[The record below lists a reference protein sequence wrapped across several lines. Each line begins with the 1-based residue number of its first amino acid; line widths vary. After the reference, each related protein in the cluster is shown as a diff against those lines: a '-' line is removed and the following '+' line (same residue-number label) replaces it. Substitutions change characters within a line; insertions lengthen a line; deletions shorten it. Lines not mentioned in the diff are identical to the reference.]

1 MNPPFT
7 PLSPQ
12 RGRRR
17 VRRLVGVAGAVAVGA
32 ALAACGSTSS
42 SSSAG
47 GSSAAGS
54 ASTPAAAGTTTTSGA
69 ASGGVATASAKLQQ
83 YEATPTKIIQTQS
96 LTSPPPTGKS
106 LVMLGTA
113 DPGNVVIQKGLKQ
126 LADVA
131 HWSYSQISYDP
142 ANIGSFNAAIDSALT
157 KHPDYVAEA
166 GLPLTSQ
173 ALQKVQSAKA
183 KWVITAVCPVT
194 VKPPIIAASNGC
206 ENDAEMGRVLAY
218 YFVSDSGGKG
228 NAIIEHVPAYPVLTA
243 FTDAFTSTVKSLCP
257 SCKTQLVNMTIP
269 DLAAGKIPARMVS
282 ALKTNPDANYL
293 VFDYGPFAEGINS
306 ALNAAGLGG
315 KVKIIGQAADAGA
328 IAALKSGQQAAWTGF
343 DPGYQPYAMFDAMFR
358 DQEGLPINQTE
369 QATQPTQILTKSNIN
384 SVNIKDGFWSEP
396 ADALAQFKALWKM
409 Q

>member
-1 MNPPFT
+1 MQLLEFGAG
-7 PLSPQ
+7 
-12 RGRRR
+12 GRRPI
-17 VRRLVGVAGAVAVGA
+17 RRLAALAVAVAIAA
-32 ALAACGSTSS
+32 ALAACGSSS
-42 SSSAG
+42 SSS
-47 GSSAAGS
+47 STTS
-54 ASTPAAAGTTTTSGA
+54 ASNAADASA
-69 ASGGVATASAKLQQ
+69 ASGGVATAQAKLKQ

-96 LTSPPPTGKS
+96 LTSPPSAGKS
-106 LVMLGTA
+106 LVMLGTT
-113 DPGNVVIQKGLKQ
+113 DPGNVVIQKGLKE
-126 LADVA
+126 LATLA

-142 ANIGSFNAAIDSALT
+142 ANIGSFNAAIDTAVT

-166 GLPLTSQ
+166 GLPVTSQ
-173 ALQKVQSAKA
+173 ALQKVQSAGA

-194 VKPPIIAASNGC
+194 VKPPIIGASNGC
-206 ENDAEMGRVLAY
+206 SNDAEMGRVLAY

-228 NAIIEHVPAYPVLTA
+228 NAVIEHVAAYPVLTA
-243 FTDAFTSTVKSLCP
+243 FTDAFTATVKSLCP
-257 SCKTQLVNMTIP
+257 ACKTQIVDITIP
-269 DLAAGKIPARMVS
+269 DLSAGKIPSRMVS

-358 DQEGLPINQTE
+358 DQAGLPINQTE
-369 QATQPTQILTKSNIN
+369 QALQPTQILTKSNIN
-384 SVNIKDGFWSEP
+384 SVNIQNGFWSEP
-396 ADALAQFKALWKM
+396 ADAPSQFKALWHL

>member
-1 MNPPFT
+1 MQLLEFGAG
-7 PLSPQ
+7 
-12 RGRRR
+12 GRRR
-17 VRRLVGVAGAVAVGA
+17 IRHLSALAIAVAIAA
-32 ALAACGSTSS
+32 ALAACGSSS
-42 SSSAG
+42 SSSST
-47 GSSAAGS
+47 SSASNAADSSQGS
-54 ASTPAAAGTTTTSGA
+54 A
-69 ASGGVATASAKLQQ
+69 ASGGVATAQAKLKQ

-113 DPGNVVIQKGLKQ
+113 DPGNVVIQKGLAQMAK
-126 LADVA
+126 LA
-131 HWSYSQISYDP
+131 HWDYSQISYDP
-142 ANIGSFNAAIDSALT
+142 ANIGSFNAAIDSALS

-166 GLPLTSQ
+166 GLPVTSQ
-173 ALQKVQSAKA
+173 ALQKVQSAGA
-183 KWVITAVCPVT
+183 KWVITAVCPVN
-194 VKPPIIAASNGC
+194 VKPPIIGASNGC
-206 ENDAEMGRVLAY
+206 LNDAEMGRVLAY

-228 NAIIEHVPAYPVLTA
+228 NAVIEHVAAYPVLTA
-243 FTDAFTSTVKSLCP
+243 FTDAFTATVKSLCP
-257 SCKTQLVNMTIP
+257 ACKTQIVDITIP
-269 DLAAGKIPARMVS
+269 DLAAGKIPSRMVS
-282 ALKTNPDANYL
+282 ALKTNPDANYM

-369 QATQPTQILTKSNIN
+369 QALQPTQILTKSNIN
-384 SVNIKDGFWSEP
+384 SVNIQNGFWSEP
-396 ADALAQFKALWKM
+396 ADALSQFKALWHL

>member
-1 MNPPFT
+1 MQLLEFGAG
-7 PLSPQ
+7 
-12 RGRRR
+12 GRRPI
-17 VRRLVGVAGAVAVGA
+17 RRLAALAVAVAIAA
-32 ALAACGSTSS
+32 ALAACGSSS
-42 SSSAG
+42 SSS
-47 GSSAAGS
+47 STTS
-54 ASTPAAAGTTTTSGA
+54 ASNAADASA
-69 ASGGVATASAKLQQ
+69 ASGGVATAQAKLKQ

-96 LTSPPPTGKS
+96 LKSPPSAGKS
-106 LVMLGTA
+106 LVMLGTT
-113 DPGNVVIQKGLKQ
+113 DPGNVVIQKGLKE
-126 LADVA
+126 LATLA

-142 ANIGSFNAAIDSALT
+142 ANIGSFNAAIDTALT

-166 GLPLTSQ
+166 GLPVTSQ
-173 ALQKVQSAKA
+173 ALQKVQSAGA

-194 VKPPIIAASNGC
+194 VKPPIIGASNGC
-206 ENDAEMGRVLAY
+206 SNDAEMGRVLAY

-228 NAIIEHVPAYPVLTA
+228 NAVIEHVAAYPVLTA
-243 FTDAFTSTVKSLCP
+243 FTDAFTATVKSLCP
-257 SCKTQLVNMTIP
+257 ACKTQIVDITIP
-269 DLAAGKIPARMVS
+269 DLAAGKIPSRMVS

-358 DQEGLPINQTE
+358 DQAGLPINQTE
-369 QATQPTQILTKSNIN
+369 QALQPTQILTKSNIN
-384 SVNIKDGFWSEP
+384 SVNIQNGFWSEP
-396 ADALAQFKALWKM
+396 ADAPSQFKALWHL

>member
-1 MNPPFT
+1 MNPQF
-7 PLSPQ
+7 
-12 RGRRR
+12 RAARRDWR
-17 VRRLVGVAGAVAVGA
+17 HRRARHLAALLGAIAIGA
-32 ALAACGSTSS
+32 ALAACGSSSSSSS

-47 GSSAAGS
+47 S
-54 ASTPAAAGTTTTSGA
+54 ASTATSTGSTSGA
-69 ASGGVATASAKLQQ
+69 STGGVATADAKLKQ

-96 LTSPPPTGKS
+96 LTSAPSAGKT
-106 LVMLGTA
+106 LVMLGTT
-113 DPGNVVIQKGLKQ
+113 DPGNVVIQKGLAEMAK
-126 LADVA
+126 LA
-131 HWSYSQISYDP
+131 HWNYSQISYDP
-142 ANIGSFNAAIDSALT
+142 ANIGTFNAAIDSALT
-157 KHPDYVAEA
+157 KHPNYVAEA
-166 GLPLTSQ
+166 GLPVTAQ
-173 ALQKVQSAKA
+173 ALQKVQSAGA

-206 ENDAEMGRVLAY
+206 ANDAEMGRVLAY

-228 NAIIEHVPAYPVLTA
+228 NAVIEHVAAYPVLTA
-243 FTDAFTSTVKSLCP
+243 FTDAFTATVKALCP
-257 SCKTQLVNMTIP
+257 SCKTQIVNITIP
-269 DLAAGKIPARMVS
+269 DLASGKIPSRMVS

-358 DQEGLPINQTE
+358 DQQGLPINQTE
-369 QATQPTQILTKSNIN
+369 QAQQPTQILTKSNIN
-384 SVNIKDGFWSEP
+384 SVNVKAGFWSEP
-396 ADALAQFKALWKM
+396 ADALNQFKTLWHM

>member
-1 MNPPFT
+1 MQLLEFGAG
-7 PLSPQ
+7 
-12 RGRRR
+12 GRRPI
-17 VRRLVGVAGAVAVGA
+17 RRLAALAVAVAIAA
-32 ALAACGSTSS
+32 ALAACGSSS
-42 SSSAG
+42 SSS
-47 GSSAAGS
+47 STTS
-54 ASTPAAAGTTTTSGA
+54 ASNAADASA
-69 ASGGVATASAKLQQ
+69 ASGGVATAQAKLKQ
-83 YEATPTKIIQTQS
+83 YEAIPTKIIQTQS
-96 LTSPPPTGKS
+96 LKSPPATGKS

-126 LADVA
+126 LATLA
-131 HWSYSQISYDP
+131 HWTYSQISYDP
-142 ANIGSFNAAIDSALT
+142 ANIGSFNAAIDTALS

-166 GLPLTSQ
+166 GLPVTSQ
-173 ALQKVQSAKA
+173 ALQKVQSAGA

-194 VKPPIIAASNGC
+194 VKPPIIGASNGC
-206 ENDAEMGRVLAY
+206 SNDAEMGRVLAY

-228 NAIIEHVPAYPVLTA
+228 NAVIEHVAAYPVLTA
-243 FTDAFTSTVKSLCP
+243 FTDAFTATVKSLCP
-257 SCKTQLVNMTIP
+257 SCKTQIVDITIP
-269 DLAAGKIPARMVS
+269 DLSAGKIPSRMVS

-358 DQEGLPINQTE
+358 DQAGLPINQTE
-369 QATQPTQILTKSNIN
+369 QALQPTQILTKSNIN
-384 SVNIKDGFWSEP
+384 SVNIQNGFWSEP
-396 ADALAQFKALWKM
+396 ADAPSQFKALWHM